1 MFLVSRISL
10 RGIFFTLLATLSLL
24 YFMHF
29 YGILQSERVD
39 IMVDKVSQVKIP
51 WTYGTSIGDS
61 FRNSELTLTN
71 HKRQQAVRNAMQ
83 HAWAGYK
90 THAFGKDELQPIS
103 KGGNVRWGDW
113 AISLIDSLDTL
124 KLMEMEEEYLEAKEF
139 VRSMDFGR
147 VTSGY
152 MTQVFEMTIRALG
165 GLLGAYE
172 LDEDPMLLK
181 KAREVADVLA
191 VAFEGSLV
199 GLPVSYVDVNMKKP
213 VPTAQVCIAEAG
225 TIQLEFKKLSQLTGD
240 PKYRKIVERASD
252 VLETATKYHSGLYP
266 MYLNTVNG
274 QYDHSASLSIGA
286 GADSFY
292 EYQLKQYILHDK
304 AEEKYKDQY
313 VASVEAVKAKLVAKS
328 DSGLLYLGQW
338 RNNMTVFVREME
350 HLACF
355 YPGLMALGAQ
365 VLDRPQDLTV
375 AEELAR
381 TCYLSYKTT
390 ATGLGPETF
399 SFSEPG
405 QLPPAIDDISDDIL
419 PVAAPLGYPKIFQPN
434 KYGIT
439 PVDTRYILRPETVE
453 SLFILY
459 RVTDDPKYQEWG
471 WDIFNAIEK
480 HTKAEVG
487 YAAYVNVHDVNSTGN
502 WIDSMESFFMAETLK
517 YLYLLFS
524 PTDLISLDEF
534 VLSTEAHP
542 FRIIKNN
549 ETVLAD

>member
-1 MFLVSRISL
+1 M
-10 RGIFFTLLATLSLL
+10 
-24 YFMHF
+24 
-29 YGILQSERVD
+29 QSERVD
-39 IMVDKVSQVKIP
+39 RIVDKVTQVKIP
-51 WTYGTSIGDS
+51 WTNGTSIGDS

-83 HAWAGYK
+83 HAWTGYK

-103 KGGNVRWGDW
+103 KAANVRWGDW

-147 VTSGY
+147 AAPGY

-172 LDEDPMLLK
+172 LDEDPMLLQ

-199 GLPVSYVDVNMKKP
+199 GLPMSYVDANMKKP
-213 VPTAQVCIAEAG
+213 VPTTRVCIAEAG

-240 PKYRKIVERASD
+240 PKYRKIAERASD

-266 MYLNTVNG
+266 IYLNTING
-274 QYDHSASLSIGA
+274 QYDHSASLSMGA

-292 EYQLKQYILHDK
+292 EYQLKQYVLHDK

-365 VLDRPQDLTV
+365 VLDRPQDLTI

-399 SFSEPG
+399 SFSKSG
-405 QLPPAIDDISDDIL
+405 QLSPAVDDITDDML
-419 PVAAPLGYPKIFQPN
+419 PVAAALGYPKIFQPN

-453 SLFILY
+453 SLFMLY